1 VYTFYFLFF
10 LKSFIVFSINPITGT
25 NINHPKYNIE
35 QLCPIIIYGA
45 STGLAP
51 THPNN
56 KKLAKNI
63 HNTNFDIGWNWLPL
77 ILDIS
82 MKGIANNINIAPNIA
97 ITPNNLF
104 GIDLNI
110 A

>member
-1 VYTFYFLFF
+1 
-10 LKSFIVFSINPITGT
+10 
-25 NINHPKYNIE
+25 
-35 QLCPIIIYGA
+35 
-45 STGLAP
+45 
-51 THPNN
+51 
-56 KKLAKNI
+56 
-63 HNTNFDIGWNWLPL
+63 
-77 ILDIS
+77 